1 MERFD
6 LYQDIAMRTQGDIY
20 IGVVGPVRTGKSTFI
35 RRFMDKLVLPA
46 MEEGYAKER
55 VMDELPQSGA
65 GRSIMTSQPNFV
77 PSEAVNVALSPEAVV
92 SVRMVD
98 CVGYLVKDA
107 VGYIENDMPRMVRT
121 PWTQEQM
128 PFEQA
133 AEMGTRKVI
142 QDHST
147 IGIVVTTDGSI
158 TDLGRS
164 SYINAEERVVD
175 ELKEMGKP
183 FVIVLNTT
191 TPSNPDTQK
200 LTEALN
206 EKYSVPVV
214 AVDVMNMEVQ
224 NILGIL
230 EMMLMEF
237 PIRAIN
243 IDLPEW
249 VQALPAD
256 HWLPGSIFERL
267 NEALPNMHAMR
278 DHAKLPAAFADYEHA
293 EPMTLEALRLGEGMV
308 DVCLPVHRSL
318 FYNVL
323 GEACNF
329 PIENDYQLV
338 SMMKDLIGA
347 KREYDRLKDAL
358 ENVRQ
363 TGYGLVRPSTD
374 ELVLEEPE
382 IVRQGSR
389 YGVKLKA
396 SAPSLHIM
404 RVDIKTEVSPMMGSE
419 KQSEELLQY
428 LMDEFENNPGAIWS
442 TNVFGK
448 SLHELVQE
456 GLSNKL
462 VRMPEDAR
470 IKIQKT
476 LQRIVNE
483 GSGGLICILL

>member
-1 MERFD
+1 MEKFE

-46 MEEGYAKER
+46 MEQGYIKDR
-55 VMDELPQSGA
+55 VVDELPQSGA
-65 GRSIMTSQPNFV
+65 GKSIMTSQPNFV
-77 PSEAVNVALSPEAVV
+77 PNEAVRIALSPEAVV
-92 SVRMVD
+92 SVRLVD

-121 PWTQEQM
+121 PWTEEQI

-142 QDHST
+142 QDHAT

-158 TDLGRS
+158 TDIGRS
-164 SYINAEERVVD
+164 SYIEAEERVVD
-175 ELKEMGKP
+175 ELKALGKP
-183 FVIVLNTT
+183 FIIALNTAV
-191 TPSNPDTQK
+191 PNNQDTQA
-200 LTEALN
+200 LREALN
-206 EKYSVPVV
+206 EKYGVPVL
-214 AVDVMNMEVQ
+214 AVDVKNMEDHD
-224 NILGIL
+224 ILKMF

-237 PIRAIN
+237 PIRVIN
-243 IDLPEW
+243 IDIPEW

-256 HWLPGSIFERL
+256 HWLTGSIFARL
-267 NEALPNMHAMR
+267 GETVPQMRCMR
-278 DHAKLPAAFADYEHA
+278 DHSMLPEAFIDYENA
-293 EPMTLEALRLGEGMV
+293 DPMKLESLRLGEGMV
-308 DVCLPVHRSL
+308 DVSLPVHRDL
-318 FYNVL
+318 FYRVL
-323 GEACNF
+323 GEACDH
-329 PIENDYQLV
+329 PIKNDYQLV
-338 SMMKDLIGA
+338 SMMKDLITA

-358 ENVRQ
+358 VDVRQ
-363 TGYGLVRPSTD
+363 TGYGMVRPTTD

-389 YGVKLKA
+389 YGVRLRA

-428 LMDEFENNPGAIWS
+428 LMDEFESNPGAIWS

-448 SLHELVQE
+448 SLHALVQE

-462 VRMPEDAR
+462 MRMPEDAR
-470 IKIQKT
+470 MKLQKT

-483 GSGGLICILL
+483 GSAGLICILL

>member
-1 MERFD
+1 MEKFD

-35 RRFMDKLVLPA
+35 RRFMETLVLPA
-46 MEEGYAKER
+46 MEQGFAKER
-55 VMDELPQSGA
+55 VVDELPQSGA
-65 GRSIMTSQPNFV
+65 GKSIMTSQPNFV
-77 PSEAVNVALSPEAVV
+77 PGEAVEIALSPEAVV
-92 SVRMVD
+92 SIRMVD

-107 VGYIENDMPRMVRT
+107 VGYIENDIPRMVNT

-142 QDHST
+142 QDHAT
-147 IGIVVTTDGSI
+147 VGFLVTTDGSI
-158 TDLGRS
+158 TDIARS
-164 SYINAEERVVD
+164 SYIDAEERVVE
-175 ELKEMGKP
+175 ELKALGKP
-183 FVIVLNTT
+183 FVIVLNTA
-191 TPSNPDTQK
+191 TPNNQDTQK
-200 LTEALN
+200 LKDALN
-206 EKYSVPVV
+206 EKYNVPVI
-214 AVDVMNMEVQ
+214 AVDVMNMESQ
-224 NILGIL
+224 DILSMF

-256 HWLPGSIFERL
+256 HWLTGSIFQRL
-267 NEALPNMHAMR
+267 GEILPHMQCMR
-278 DHAKLPAAFADYEHA
+278 DYPMLSEAFTDYEHA
-293 EPMTLEALRLGEGMV
+293 DPMTVETLRLGEGMV
-308 DVCLPVHRSL
+308 DVRLPVHREL

-323 GEACNF
+323 GEACDF
-329 PIENDYQLV
+329 PIQNDYQLV
-338 SMMKDLIGA
+338 SMMKDLICA

-358 ENVRQ
+358 QSVKQ
-363 TGYGLVRPSTD
+363 TGYGLVQPTTD

-389 YGVKLKA
+389 YGVRLKA

-404 RVDIKTEVSPMMGSE
+404 RVDIQTEVSPMMGSE

-462 VRMPEDAR
+462 GRMPEDAR
-470 IKIQKT
+470 MKIQRT

>member
-1 MERFD
+1 MENFD
-6 LYQDIAMRTQGDIY
+6 IYQDIAMRTQGDIY

-46 MEEGYAKER
+46 MEQGYAKER
-55 VMDELPQSGA
+55 VVDELPQSGA
-65 GRSIMTSQPNFV
+65 GKSIMTSQPNFV
-77 PSEAVNVALSPEAVV
+77 PSEAVKIALSPEAVV
-92 SVRMVD
+92 SVRLVD

-107 VGYIENDMPRMVRT
+107 VGYIENDMPRMVHT
-121 PWTQEQM
+121 PWTQEEM

-158 TDLGRS
+158 TDIARS
-164 SYINAEERVVD
+164 AYIPAEERVVD
-175 ELKEMGKP
+175 ELKAMGKP
-183 FVIVLNTT
+183 FMMVLNSSN
-191 TPSNPDTQK
+191 PNNPDTQRLK
-200 LTEALN
+200 EALN
-206 EKYSVPVV
+206 EKYNVPVL
-214 AVDVMNMEVQ
+214 AVDVMNMESQ
-224 NILGIL
+224 DILNMFEI
-230 EMMLMEF
+230 MLMEF

-256 HWLPGSIFERL
+256 HWLTGGIFQRL
-267 NEALPNMHAMR
+267 AEVLPNMHCMR
-278 DHAKLPAAFADYEHA
+278 DHAMLPDAFSEFEHA
-293 EPMTLEALRLGEGMV
+293 DPMTLVSLRLGEGMV
-308 DVCLPVHRSL
+308 DVHLPVHREL
-318 FYNVL
+318 FYTVL

-358 ENVRQ
+358 NSVRQ
-363 TGYGLVRPSTD
+363 TGYGLVQPTTD

-404 RVDIKTEVSPMMGSE
+404 RVDIQTEVSPMMGSE

-462 VRMPEDAR
+462 VRMPEDVR
-470 IKIQKT
+470 MKIQRT